1 VQTLQGD
8 YDDFKAWHF
17 NDTFRVRPGLTLNL
31 GMRYEINPFFKG
43 ILHTRT
49 GFDPSTGKII
59 VPTGTTATDQPLT
72 GTLRQLFADR
82 INFTD
87 QLGLPPSV
95 SPSDRR
101 GFAPRVGIAWT
112 PERKTVIRSAYGIF
126 FAFPDTNLFSIIWGT
141 LKFASKKD

>member
-59 VPTGTTATDQPLT
+59 VPTGRTATDQPLT

-82 INFTD
+82 INLHRPT
-87 QLGLPPSV
+87 
-95 SPSDRR
+95 R
-101 GFAPRVGIAWT
+101 APAIGIAVR
-112 PERKTVIRSAYGIF
+112 PARFRSARGHRMD
-126 FAFPDTNLFSIIWGT
+126 PGKKDGHPVRLWNLFRLPRYEPLLNNPGNS
-141 LKFASKKD
+141 